1 VKRPTSMNR
10 IVLAA
15 LATLAVGAAGC
26 NRAAAPPGA
35 PSAAANAARV
45 ELHADHGALASDHE
59 QVGLVQAFGTGDHAT
74 HADVLQAL
82 REQGARMG
90 CDAVVRVSVHVG
102 VKNAHAIGVCA
113 RRSAEERTAD
123 ARD

>member
-1 VKRPTSMNR
+1 MKRSISMNR
-10 IVLAA
+10 TLLTALAA
-15 LATLAVGAAGC
+15 LCVGAVGCG
-26 NRAAAPPGA
+26 RAAVPPGD
-35 PSAAANAARV
+35 PSAAANASRV
-45 ELHADHGALASDHE
+45 ELHPDHAPFAHE
-59 QVGLVQAFGTGDHAT
+59 QVGLVQAFGAGDRAT
-74 HADVLQAL
+74 HADVSQAL